1 VLVIGGAYAN
11 ASPHLANPPK
21 DAAAVG
27 QALRGLGLE
36 ALEAHGLA
44 HRGLLA
50 TPGELAD
57 RLEGAEAGLFHYAG
71 HGLQQQYG
79 RRRATTIESS
89 ALHQVR
95 FAL

>member
-1 VLVIGGAYAN
+1 MLVIGDGAYA
-11 ASPHLANPPK
+11 PPLANPPK

-27 QALRGLGLE
+27 QALCGLGIK
-36 ALEAHGLA
+36 ALEAHGLD
-44 HRGLLA
+44 HRGLLSA
-50 TPGELAD
+50 PGELAG

-79 RRRATTIESS
+79 RRCATTIESS
-89 ALHQVR
+89 AQHQVR